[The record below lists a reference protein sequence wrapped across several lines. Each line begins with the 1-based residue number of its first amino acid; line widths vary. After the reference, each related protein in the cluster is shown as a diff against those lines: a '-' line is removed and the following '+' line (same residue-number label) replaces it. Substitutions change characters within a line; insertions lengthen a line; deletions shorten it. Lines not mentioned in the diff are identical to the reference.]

1 MDNLEERVTELEI
14 RVAMQDELLDS
25 LNQTIA
31 RMQNDSDLLQAQLR
45 LMYRKMTE
53 DHSGEDGPRNL
64 ADEIPPHY

>member
-53 DHSGEDGPRNL
+53 DQSGEDGPRNL